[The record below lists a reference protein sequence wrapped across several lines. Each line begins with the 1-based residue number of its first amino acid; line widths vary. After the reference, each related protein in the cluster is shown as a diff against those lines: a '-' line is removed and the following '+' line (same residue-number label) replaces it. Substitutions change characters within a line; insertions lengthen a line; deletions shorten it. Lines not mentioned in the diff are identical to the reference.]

1 MTWLS
6 KLSVA
11 VVVSGLATSGYADSV
26 LGLYGGA
33 GAWSQETSG
42 EVVSET
48 IAVDVQ
54 QDLGLEE
61 QTNRF
66 YYAGA
71 EHGIPVLPNFR
82 SQYSELS
89 SSGRNQLS
97 DSIEFNGSPFPVD
110 TDVSTDV
117 DLIQADAVLYYQVL
131 DSALSLDLGVGAR
144 YVEGQMRVASAST
157 SSKADFESV
166 LPLLYSRLR
175 ADLPFSGFWI
185 GAEALALTHDGD
197 HLYDTNAQVGWDSAL
212 GIGAELGWRTF
223 RMDVDAFDRVDAA
236 DVNIN
241 GLYAALNFHF

>member
-11 VVVSGLATSGYADSV
+11 VVVSGLASSGYADSV
-26 LGLYGGA
+26 LGVYGGA
-33 GAWSQETSG
+33 GGWSQETSG

-71 EHGIPVLPNFR
+71 EHGVPVLPNFR
-82 SQYSELS
+82 TQYSELS
-89 SSGRNQLS
+89 SSGRNQL
-97 DSIEFNGSPFPVD
+97 DEAIEFNGSPFPVN

-117 DLIQADAVLYYQVL
+117 DLIQADAVLYYEVL
-131 DSALSLDLGVGAR
+131 DSAMSLDLGVGAR
-144 YVEGQMRVASAST
+144 YIEGQMRVASASS

-175 ADLPFSGFWI
+175 ADLPISGFWI
-185 GAEALALTHDGD
+185 GAEMLALTYDGD
-197 HLYDTNAQVGWDSAL
+197 HLYDTNAQLGWDSTL

-223 RMDVDAFDRVDAA
+223 RMDVNAFDQVEAA
-236 DVNIN
+236 DVKIN